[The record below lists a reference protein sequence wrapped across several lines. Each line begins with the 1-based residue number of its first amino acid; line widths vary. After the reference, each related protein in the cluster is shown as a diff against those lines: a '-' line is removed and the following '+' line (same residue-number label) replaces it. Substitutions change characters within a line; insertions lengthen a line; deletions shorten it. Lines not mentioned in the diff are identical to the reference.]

1 MTHDKKKSKKEHKR
15 SKSREKHSHK
25 KSKKRARSSSSS
37 SSSDSGGDSRF
48 QSVLDEQ
55 RAEKRRLR
63 LLEKEKMKAKE
74 TPEEKRARRLAKKLK
89 KEEKKKKET
98 QSCLP
103 PQLAYTNLNNPFND
117 LNLTETFVWGK
128 KLEREGKAGLSRK
141 QIEKEMR
148 SRIEKN
154 LREMEELKRTRDA
167 RLAAREDMEMMQRD
181 ADRKAHAQWTS
192 KEAEFQ
198 LQQAKVNLFG
208 QS

>member
-1 MTHDKKKSKKEHKR
+1 MCGMPSTGNY
-15 SKSREKHSHK
+15 
-25 KSKKRARSSSSS
+25 A
-37 SSSDSGGDSRF
+37 
-48 QSVLDEQ
+48 
-55 RAEKRRLR
+55 
-63 LLEKEKMKAKE
+63 LL
-74 TPEEKRARRLAKKLK
+74 TPCR
-89 KEEKKKKET
+89 
-98 QSCLP
+98 
-103 PQLAYTNLNNPFND
+103 
-117 LNLTETFVWGK
+117 
-128 KLEREGKAGLSRK
+128 
-141 QIEKEMR
+141 MR